1 MHEFL
6 FVSTLSAQTG
16 PSEFA
21 NIVRKARITNKMLGL
36 TGVLIFDGI
45 RFCEQLE
52 GDTIHINNRLECIRK
67 DPRHTDMNLLHVGPL
82 EQRRFTRFS
91 MGYAVVEDTEVLD
104 SLSRL
109 QGQTAINSLIALIPQ
124 LDLDA

>member
-6 FVSTLSAQTG
+6 FVSTLSAQIRV
-16 PSEFA
+16 SEVA
-21 NIVRKARITNKMLGL
+21 NIARKARINNKMLGL

-67 DPRHTDMNLLHVGPL
+67 DLRHTDMNLLHVGPI

-91 MGYAVVEDTEVLD
+91 MGYAVIDDNEVLD
-104 SLSRL
+104 SLSKL
-109 QGQTAINSLIALIPQ
+109 QGQAAINSLIAMIPQ

>member
-6 FVSTLSAQTG
+6 FVSTLSPQTCV
-16 PSEFA
+16 SEVA
-21 NIVRKARITNKMLGL
+21 NIVRKARVRNKMLGL
-36 TGVLIFDGI
+36 TGVLIFDGL

-52 GDTIHINNRLECIRK
+52 GEQIHINTQLERIQN
-67 DPRHTDMNLLHVGPL
+67 DPRHEDMNLLHVGPI
-82 EQRRFTRFS
+82 EQRRFKRFS
-91 MGYAVVEDTEVLD
+91 MGYAVVDDAEVLD

-109 QGQTAINSLIALIPQ
+109 QGQAAIISLIALIPQ